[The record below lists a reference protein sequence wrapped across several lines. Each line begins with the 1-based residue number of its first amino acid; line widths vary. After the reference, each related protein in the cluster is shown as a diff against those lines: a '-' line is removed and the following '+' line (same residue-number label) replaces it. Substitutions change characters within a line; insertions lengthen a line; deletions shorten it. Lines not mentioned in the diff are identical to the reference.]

1 MRHNRAT
8 APREIPI
15 IAPSD
20 KVEGGAGLS
29 VELEIGDVVVI
40 GLVSSSAMVL
50 TMLDTSLYLKK
61 ITIILFKV

>member
-8 APREIPI
+8 PPREIPI

-40 GLVSSSAMVL
+40 GLSSAMVL

-61 ITIILFKV
+61 